1 MESGYFTFEGHRIAY
16 DTYGEGKRAVI
27 LIHGLMM
34 TKRMQEPLA
43 RALARAGNRCVTVDL
58 VGHGKSDRPLYN
70 WDIPRYASALEALL
84 DELELSQS
92 VVIGTS
98 LGANISL
105 QIAADEP
112 GRVRG
117 MVIEM
122 PALENAMIGGSL
134 LFGPM
139 AAIGR
144 WAAPVARLLGRGVRT
159 LPEFVLPF
167 GANIL
172 LDLARREPED
182 TVAVLTGLFC
192 GQLAPALEER
202 KKLTQPALVIGHKF
216 DPVHPFVDAK
226 ELAEALP
233 NARLLE
239 ATSIAELRLTPDR
252 ITKEVIEF
260 VDHCWSPQVVGE
272 QKPATKRRASSRKPA
287 AKRTGAAGKAR
298 RRTS

>member
-16 DTYGEGKRAVI
+16 ETFGRGKRAVI

-34 TKRMQEPLA
+34 TRRMQEPLA
-43 RALARAGNRCVTVDL
+43 RALADHDNFCVTVDL

-70 WDIPRYASALEALL
+70 WDIPRYAAALEALL
-84 DELELSQS
+84 DELELRQA
-92 VVIGTS
+92 VVVGAS

-112 GRVRG
+112 ERVRG
-117 MVIEM
+117 MVLEM

-134 LFGPM
+134 VFGPM
-139 AAIGR
+139 AAIGQ
-144 WAAPVARLLGRGVRT
+144 WAAPMARLLGKAVRT
-159 LPEFVLPF
+159 LPEFALPF

-182 TVAVLTGLFC
+182 TVAVLKGLFC
-192 GQLAPALEER
+192 GPLAPGLEER
-202 KKLTQPALVIGHKF
+202 RLLDQPALVIGHKF
-216 DPVHPFVDAK
+216 DPVHPFNDAK
-226 ELAEALP
+226 DLAEVLP

-252 ITKEVIEF
+252 LTREVVEF
-260 VDHCWSPQVVGE
+260 VDHCWEPQVVGKS
-272 QKPATKRRASSRKPA
+272 KPAVKRPSQK
-287 AKRTGAAGKAR
+287 R
-298 RRTS
+298 RRTTSS

>member
-1 MESGYFTFEGHRIAY
+1 MDSGYFTFEEHRIAY
-16 DTYGEGKRAVI
+16 DTYGTGKRVVI

-43 RALARAGNRCVTVDL
+43 HALAEEGNRCVAVDL

-70 WDIPRYASALEALL
+70 WDIPRYARAIEALI
-84 DELELSQS
+84 DELGEQQAVL
-92 VVIGTS
+92 VGTS

-105 QIAADEP
+105 QIAADQP
-112 GRVRG
+112 HRVRG

-134 LFGPM
+134 VFGPM
-139 AAIGR
+139 AAIGE
-144 WAAPVARLLGRGVRT
+144 WGAPLARVLAKGVRL
-159 LPEFVLPF
+159 LPEFALPF

-182 TVAVLTGLFC
+182 TVAVLKGLFC
-192 GQLAPALEER
+192 GPIAPGLEER
-202 KKLTQPALVIGHKF
+202 REMEQPALVIGHHF
-216 DPVHPFVDAK
+216 DPVHPFNDAK
-226 ELAEALP
+226 DLAEVLP

-252 ITKEVIEF
+252 ITKEVSDF
-260 VDHCWSPQVVGE
+260 VGQCWEPKVV
-272 QKPATKRRASSRKPA
+272 RRTKPA
-287 AKRTGAAGKAR
+287 AQSAKKQT
-298 RRTS
+298 RRTN